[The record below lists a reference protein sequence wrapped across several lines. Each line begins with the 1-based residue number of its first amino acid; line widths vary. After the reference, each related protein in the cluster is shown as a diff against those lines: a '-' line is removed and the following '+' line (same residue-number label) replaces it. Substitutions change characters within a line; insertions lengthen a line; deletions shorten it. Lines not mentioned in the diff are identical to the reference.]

1 MGKAKDQQY
10 TIAIMTGED
19 QTGFADNLMRGFY
32 SAARE
37 EGVNIVWL
45 VGPQIPEYCADIV
58 TSSLTGNYRYHFN
71 SIYQYAHLIKP
82 DAMVITRSV
91 LRSFESEEEKQAF
104 LDQFSDIPYIIVGD
118 KSKDDKVP
126 HYFVDN
132 YNGMRG
138 CVEHLVK
145 DHEYRKIAFLSGPK
159 GNAAA
164 EIRLKAY
171 QDVMQE
177 NGIQVTDS
185 MIAYGDFTDR
195 VEDQVLFM
203 LKKNPN
209 LEAIVCASDYMAQ
222 GCYRACTSQNLVVGR
237 DIAVTGF
244 DDSSAA
250 STMNPPLTT
259 VSQNNF
265 EMSATALRNAI
276 ALCRGEEVESYS
288 ISTVFR
294 KRCSCGCRPVK
305 VLTTR
310 YVPEDEMADFVDDA
324 AEQLSEYMFSSIA
337 YGQEFEDLKDAFTEY
352 IYYIYNAF
360 FTGKVK
366 SFSMGYLMDVLK
378 KIASYPY
385 IKSEVLLDNITQVL
399 QIMMANAKDAYS
411 QGMVASIIS
420 STQQYVHAMDIE
432 KLQKEI
438 YTSGRRAWF
447 VPTFAR
453 DLASEVYLSRP
464 QNIFFHVMN
473 ELKKMAVR
481 RAYFFSFK
489 EPVIYEAGEKLNLA
503 DVITVVAYFDS
514 YDMTFFHKVEQPEF
528 TKENGMM
535 SFIQGT
541 NPTCL
546 VPVVLFAEQKQY
558 GIMMCEV
565 EYEDIPFLQKCCVQ
579 LGTLFH
585 FIELNLKEQETQR
598 ELQETL
604 RVVKEQNTILSFIS
618 EYDELTKLLN
628 RRGFVEQALSL
639 MTKSSGSRAF
649 LIFGD
654 LDHLKEINDVFGHS
668 EGDFAIKHI
677 ADRLRA
683 ILPEGTICGR
693 IGGDE
698 YVAFVLSDEEDFRE
712 RIEREFK
719 AAGNQFNES
728 SDKPYYV
735 EMSLGIQEFICG
747 PDVDFSE
754 MMKKSD
760 ELLYVAKATRR
771 KSIKK

>member
-1 MGKAKDQQY
+1 MGKAKDKQY
-10 TIAIMTGED
+10 TIAIMTGDD

-104 LDQFSDIPYIIVGD
+104 LAQFTDIPYLVVGD
-118 KSKDDKVP
+118 KAQDESIP
-126 HYFVDN
+126 HHSVDN
-132 YNGMRG
+132 YSGMKD
-138 CVEHLVK
+138 CVDHLIKEHG
-145 DHEYRKIAFLSGPK
+145 YRKIAYLSGPK
-159 GNAAA
+159 GNHAA
-164 EIRLKAY
+164 EARLKAY
-171 QDVMQE
+171 QDAMQE
-177 NGIQVTDS
+177 SGITVTDS
-185 MIAYGDFTDR
+185 MIAYGDFTDH
-195 VEDQVLFM
+195 VEDEVMFL

-222 GCYRACTSQNLVVGR
+222 GCYRVCASQNLLVGK

-244 DDSSAA
+244 DDSSSA

-265 EMSATALRNAI
+265 EMSALALQNAI
-276 ALCRGEEVESYS
+276 ALCRGEKVESGNIPS
-288 ISTVFR
+288 VFR
-294 KRCSCGCRPVK
+294 KRCSCGCQPVQ
-305 VLTTR
+305 VLSSR
-310 YVPEDEMADFVDDA
+310 YVPEDEMENFVDNA
-324 AEQLSEYMFSSIA
+324 AEQLSGYMFSSIA
-337 YGQEFEDLKDAFTEY
+337 YGQEYEDLKDAFTEY
-352 IYYIYNAF
+352 LNYIYNAF
-360 FTGKVK
+360 FTGKVT
-366 SFSMGYLMDVLK
+366 SFRMGYLMDVLK
-378 KIASYPY
+378 KIATYPY
-385 IKSEVLLDNITQVL
+385 VKSEVLLDNITQVL

-432 KLQKEI
+432 KLEKEI
-438 YTSGRRAWF
+438 YTSGRREWF

-489 EPVIYEAGEKLNLA
+489 DPVFFEAGEKLDLA
-503 DVITVVAYFDS
+503 EVITMVAYFDS

-541 NPTCL
+541 NPACL

-565 EYEDIPFLQKCCVQ
+565 DYEDIPFLQRCCVQ

-639 MTKSSGSRAF
+639 LAKSTGSRAF

-698 YVAFVLSDEEDFRE
+698 YVAFVLSDEENFRE
-712 RIEREFK
+712 RIETEFK
-719 AAGNQFNES
+719 AAGQSFNET

-735 EMSLGIQEFICG
+735 EMSLGIQEFICS
-747 PDVDFSE
+747 PEVDFSE

-760 ELLYVAKATRR
+760 ELLYVAKANRR

>member
-1 MGKAKDQQY
+1 MGKTRVQQY
-10 TIAIMTGED
+10 TIAIMTGDD
-19 QTGFADNLMRGFY
+19 QTGYSDNLMRGFY
-32 SAARE
+32 NAAQK

-45 VGPQIPEYCADIV
+45 MGPQIPEYCADIV

-71 SIYQYAHLIKP
+71 TIYQYAHLIKP
-82 DAMVITRSV
+82 DAMIITRSV
-91 LRSFESEEEKQAF
+91 LRTMETEQDKQEF
-104 LDQFSDIPYIIVGD
+104 LKQFSDIPYLVIGEKLADEKI
-118 KSKDDKVP
+118 P
-126 HYFVDN
+126 YLTVDN
-132 YNGMRG
+132 YDGMRG
-138 CVEHLVK
+138 CVEHLIK
-145 DHEYRKIAFLSGPK
+145 EHGYQKIAYLSGPRE
-159 GNAAA
+159 NSAA
-164 EIRLKAY
+164 EERLKAY
-171 QDVMQE
+171 QDVMKE
-177 NGIQVTDS
+177 NNLSVTDN
-185 MIAYGDFTDR
+185 MIAYGDFTDHI
-195 VEDQVLFM
+195 EEQVMFILN
-203 LKKNPN
+203 KNPY
-209 LEAIVCASDYMAQ
+209 LEAIVCANDYMAQ
-222 GCYRACTSQNLVVGR
+222 GCYRVCTSQNLVVGR

-250 STMNPPLTT
+250 STLNPPLTT

-265 EMSATALRNAI
+265 LMSAMALKNAI
-276 ALCRGEEVESYS
+276 ALCKGEKVESGN
-288 ISTVFR
+288 IPTILR
-294 KRCSCGCRPVK
+294 KRRSCGCEPVEI
-305 VLTTR
+305 LTTK
-310 YVPEDEMADFVDDA
+310 YVPEDQMDDFVDSA
-324 AEQLSEYMFSSIA
+324 VEQLSEYMFSSIA
-337 YGQEFEDLKDAFTEY
+337 YEEEFEALKDALSEFLLY
-352 IYYIYNAF
+352 VYNAF
-360 FTGKVK
+360 FTGKVRT
-366 SFSMGYLMDVLK
+366 FSMGFLMDVLK
-378 KIASYPY
+378 EIASYPY
-385 IKSEVLLDNITQVL
+385 VKSELLLDNLTQVL
-399 QIMMANAKDAYS
+399 QVMMANAKDAYS
-411 QGMVASIIS
+411 QGMIASIIS
-420 STQQYVHAMDIE
+420 STQQYIHAWDIE

-453 DLASEVYLSRP
+453 DLASEVYLSKP
-464 QNIFFHVMN
+464 QNIFFHIMS
-473 ELKKMAVR
+473 ELKKMSVR
-481 RAYFFSFK
+481 RAYFYSFDD
-489 EPVIYEAGEKLNLA
+489 PVLYEAGEKLDLFEA
-503 DVITVVAYFDS
+503 IKMVAYFDS

-528 TKENGMM
+528 TKETGMM

-541 NPTCL
+541 NPVCL

-565 EYEDIPFLQKCCVQ
+565 DYEDIAFLQKCCVQ

-585 FIELNLKEQETQR
+585 FIELNLKEQQTQR
-598 ELQETL
+598 ELEETL

-639 MTKSSGSRAF
+639 MAKSVGSRAF

-677 ADRLRA
+677 ADRLRTV
-683 ILPEGTICGR
+683 LPEGTICGR

-698 YVAFVLSDEEDFRE
+698 YVAFLLSDEEGFRE
-712 RIEREFK
+712 RIEAEFK
-719 AAGNQFNES
+719 AAGAAFNDV

-747 PDVDFSE
+747 ADVDFSE

>member
-1 MGKAKDQQY
+1 M
-10 TIAIMTGED
+10 
-19 QTGFADNLMRGFY
+19 
-32 SAARE
+32 
-37 EGVNIVWL
+37 
-45 VGPQIPEYCADIV
+45 GPQIPEYCADIV

-91 LRSFESEEEKQAF
+91 LRVFESVGEKQTF
-104 LDQFSDIPYIIVGD
+104 LEQFSDIPYLIVGD
-118 KSKDDKVP
+118 KSEDENVP
-126 HYFVDN
+126 YLVVDN
-132 YNGMRG
+132 YNGMKG
-138 CVEHLVK
+138 CVEHLIK
-145 DHEYRKIAFLSGPK
+145 EHGYRQIAYLSGPK
-159 GNAAA
+159 ENHSAW
-164 EIRLKAY
+164 ERLRAY
-171 QDVMQE
+171 EDAMRE
-177 NGIQVTDS
+177 NGISVTDG
-185 MIAYGDFTDR
+185 MIAYGDYSDH
-195 VEDQVLFM
+195 VEEQVMYM

-209 LEAIVCASDYMAQ
+209 LEAIVCADDTMAQ
-222 GCYRACTSQNLVVGR
+222 GCYRVCASQNLVVGR

-244 DDSSAA
+244 DDSSVA
-250 STMNPPLTT
+250 STMTPPLST

-265 EMSATALRNAI
+265 HMSALALKNAI
-276 ALCRGEEVESYS
+276 ALCKGEKVESGS
-288 ISTVFR
+288 VPTVW
-294 KRCSCGCRPVK
+294 KNRCSCGCKPVK
-305 VLTTR
+305 VLNTR
-310 YVPEDEMADFVDDA
+310 YVPEEEMEEFVDNVI
-324 AEQLSEYMFSSIA
+324 EQLSEYMFSSIA
-337 YGQEFEDLKDAFTEY
+337 YEEEFEELKDAFSEY
-352 IYYIYNAF
+352 LYYVYNAF
-360 FTGKVK
+360 FTGKVA

-385 IKSEVLLDNITQVL
+385 MKSDLLVDNMTQVL

-420 STQQYVHAMDIE
+420 STQQYIHAWDIE
-432 KLQKEI
+432 KLEKEI

-453 DLASEVYLSRP
+453 DLASEVYLSKP
-464 QNIFFHVMN
+464 QNIFFHIMS

-481 RAYFFSFK
+481 RAYFFAFD
-489 EPVIYEAGEKLNLA
+489 EPIVYEPGEELDLSEAIK
-503 DVITVVAYFDS
+503 VVAYFDS

-541 NPTCL
+541 NPVCL

-565 EYEDIPFLQKCCVQ
+565 DYEDVAFLQKCCVQ

-585 FIELNLKEQETQR
+585 FIELNLKEQQTQR

-639 MTKSSGSRAF
+639 MTKSAGSRAF

-677 ADRLRA
+677 ADRLRT

-698 YVAFVLSDEEDFRE
+698 YVAFLLSDEEDFRD

-719 AAGNQFNES
+719 AAGKAFNDV

-747 PDVDFSE
+747 PEVDFSE